1 MDKLFYIM
9 KGGLGHYMNGVPLPA
24 LLTKSRSWQIAILV
38 TGDKEFTVI
47 LRRRKRRMCDNRM
60 RNKRRRI
67 LRWICLAAC
76 LIENRKICKINIWK
90 LWKICILKEIKLW
103 RLFYKWRRS
112 LFPFHPFYP
121 KPCNVKN
128 FHDSILWRE
137 ENPPGSRNLL
147 HTPTC
152 TNL

>member
-9 KGGLGHYMNGVPLPA
+9 KGGLGHYMNGVPLLA

-38 TGDKEFTVI
+38 TRDSPSSCADENGVCAI
-47 LRRRKRRMCDNRM
+47 
-60 RNKRRRI
+60 
-67 LRWICLAAC
+67 AAC
-76 LIENRKICKINIWK
+76 GTSVEGSCDEYGLLPLDIKIEKICKINIWK
-90 LWKICILKEIKLW
+90 LWKICNLIEIKLW

-112 LFPFHPFYP
+112 LFPFHLFYP
-121 KPCNVKN
+121 KPCKVQN

-137 ENPPGSRNLL
+137 ENPPGSRKLL

-152 TNL
+152 TYL